1 MDYLEAIKNKNPQ
14 YFISYPR
21 KEKKERAIEH
31 QPAIPSEPL
40 ILLFTPYKSPSSA
53 RGPPRLSARDGG
65 GGALPQH
72 SAALYGAP
80 SAAGLQGGLSWQQMG
95 VFTPRS
101 SSARAEVPLEGCSAC
116 KVFLFDYK
124 KFLVQLSLSQA
135 AKLLIQYACTLAPCF
150 PPAAG
155 VWISFLRPSRSSY
168 ASSQESSAQGSTG
181 AVQTG
186 GRGSSSTKAA
196 AWQARQTPLT
206 SLRLFTAHNNGP
218 TLPLP
223 YRTPIVH
230 SIHIQKKYQRTQ
242 LKRC

>member
-1 MDYLEAIKNKNPQ
+1 MDYLEAIKKNPQ

-116 KVFLFDYK
+116 KVLLFDYK
-124 KFLVQLSLSQA
+124 KFLVQLSLS
-135 AKLLIQYACTLAPCF
+135 
-150 PPAAG
+150 
-155 VWISFLRPSRSSY
+155 
-168 ASSQESSAQGSTG
+168 GST
-181 AVQTG
+181 Q
-186 GRGSSSTKAA
+186 RSFSFSMR
-196 AWQARQTPLT
+196 ARLHPVFHPL
-206 SLRLFTAHNNGP
+206 LVFG
-218 TLPLP
+218 
-223 YRTPIVH
+223 
-230 SIHIQKKYQRTQ
+230 
-242 LKRC
+242 